1 MGLKCKVDLTTRL
14 RYLKLTGCAEGD
26 FTCDDG
32 QCVTMEQRCN
42 QLPDCRDR
50 SDETNC
56 QILFLENKYNRNIP
70 PITVDNGIKKK
81 VNVSVSIHLSKVVDI
96 DEEDYSIEMQFSII
110 LKWME
115 NRATYQNLKED
126 QSLNALT
133 QEDIQQLWLPKVIYK
148 NTDQKESTRLGT
160 QCIAM
165 GMGNKRFGGKEY
177 KRNISWIGGSRRDR
191 TLPWMRKQP
200 HYVSDLHS

>member
-50 SDETNC
+50 SDETDC
-56 QILFLENKYNRNIP
+56 EVLVLGKEYNKNVP
-70 PITVDNGIKKK
+70 PITVDNGIKET
-81 VNVSVSIHLSKVVDI
+81 VNVSVSIDLSKVVDI
-96 DEEDYSIEMQFSII
+96 NKEDYSIEMQFSIT
-110 LKWME
+110 LKWIE

-126 QSLNALT
+126 RSLNALT
-133 QEDIQQLWLPKVIYK
+133 QEDIQLLWLPEVIYD
-148 NTDQKESTRLGT
+148 NTDQKESTRLNR
-160 QCIAM
+160 CWV
-165 GMGNKRFGGKEY
+165 R
-177 KRNISWIGGSRRDR
+177 
-191 TLPWMRKQP
+191 
-200 HYVSDLHS
+200 